1 MRGYLTQNKH
11 NKGSATVH
19 SVELNRNDE
28 NPKLKC
34 ELLMHGPTK
43 IQNLFYQP
51 IGVCLGSKHWR
62 VQRYFLSL
70 LPIKQNAD
78 ISLPVDTMHVYRCLS
93 PLLLNHF
100 FFPYT
105 CSAAANNFYLLPDG
119 HMCKNANVWSDKLS
133 LTYPTN
139 FLMSPH
145 DQSDFTQTKTFRLF
159 HLFSELLFKN
169 SIRV

>member
-62 VQRYFLSL
+62 VQRYFFVFTSH
-70 LPIKQNAD
+70 KAKCWHKFTSRYNARVP
-78 ISLPVDTMHVYRCLS
+78 LPVATSVK
-93 PLLLNHF
+93 PLF
-100 FFPYT
+100 FSLHMQ
-105 CSAAANNFYLLPDG
+105 CS
-119 HMCKNANVWSDKLS
+119 CK
-133 LTYPTN
+133 
-139 FLMSPH
+139 
-145 DQSDFTQTKTFRLF
+145 Q
-159 HLFSELLFKN
+159 LLFITWWTYVQECKCLIRQTVFNLPYQLPNESTWSVRFHPNKN
-169 SIRV
+169 F

>member
-100 FFPYT
+100 FFSLHMQ
-105 CSAAANNFYLLPDG
+105 CS
-119 HMCKNANVWSDKLS
+119 CK
-133 LTYPTN
+133 
-139 FLMSPH
+139 
-145 DQSDFTQTKTFRLF
+145 Q
-159 HLFSELLFKN
+159 LLFITWWTYVQECKCLIRQTVFNLPYQLPNESTWSVRFHPNKN
-169 SIRV
+169 F

>member
-1 MRGYLTQNKH
+1 M
-11 NKGSATVH
+11 H
-19 SVELNRNDE
+19 SVKLNRNDK

-51 IGVCLGSKHWR
+51 IGVCLGSKHGR
-62 VQRYFLSL
+62 VQRYFSLCL

-100 FFPYT
+100 FFFLTHAVQLQTTSSIY
-105 CSAAANNFYLLPDG
+105 YLMDICAR
-119 HMCKNANVWSDKLS
+119 MQMSDQ
-133 LTYPTN
+133 TN
-139 FLMSPH
+139 
-145 DQSDFTQTKTFRLF
+145 RL
-159 HLFSELLFKN
+159 
-169 SIRV
+169 